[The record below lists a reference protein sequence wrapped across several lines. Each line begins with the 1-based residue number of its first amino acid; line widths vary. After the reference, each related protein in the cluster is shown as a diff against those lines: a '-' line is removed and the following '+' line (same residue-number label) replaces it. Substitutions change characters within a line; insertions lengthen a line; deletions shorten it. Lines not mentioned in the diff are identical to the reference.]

1 MIELRSEDGGNHMA
15 EHNILTMEDMKKNS
29 EQILLNE
36 IKSKNH
42 LLFSFIEELLL
53 KNSSQGI
60 REDVF
65 RYLSANAEHIGNK
78 KDELNYEYF
87 ISNMALDISMGP
99 EWYEWFDEYF
109 DRENHLDTDDF
120 AYLINESYTERKIP
134 LKDLKDLFNKG
145 QNDVLAIL
153 DMIIQ
158 YVPDPVIDD
167 MTKAEP
173 DNSSTIEHNQII
185 VEDAHTSG
193 GTEHYGYVEMFDNL
207 LSVMSYKGT
216 EETSIAGVQN
226 EMNKV
231 LAKFQLATTEMSTL
245 VVEMLKNWEK
255 DKDEL
260 KKMKSLYS
268 IQQNLLA
275 SQQHTISNLKMD
287 IVKLK
292 NRLSETEKSDLQRI
306 SLNNKLLE
314 IQGLMSELSKPMSG
328 DFNG

>member
-87 ISNMALDISMGP
+87 ISNMTLDISMGP